1 MKFLF
6 NLSLLINFS
15 RTIMLLL
22 ANFLDILCTLP
33 FSTKQI
39 CPELPGT
46 LPHHF
51 LYTTLPVISLSQR
64 QIPNQDD
71 TEKWSLSL
79 CSIHLNYFRE
89 QKLLDVFGWG
99 LVEIINW
106 VSSLLRSMILHGL
119 WWNNYDFVNDRGTEV
134 SMALMQF
141 IFAHNHKE
149 KCDNRLQNTF
159 CLNYWYFRQV
169 ICSLLKNSK
178 VIFLLKC

>member
-15 RTIMLLL
+15 RTKMPLL

-39 CPELPGT
+39 CPYLPGT

-79 CSIHLNYFRE
+79 CSTHLNYFRE
-89 QKLLDVFGWG
+89 QKLLYVFGWG

-106 VSSLLRSMILHGL
+106 VSSLLCNVKLCSVILQWSVMEQFWFCEWQRNRSKHGTDAV
-119 WWNNYDFVNDRGTEV
+119 Y
-134 SMALMQF
+134 
-141 IFAHNHKE
+141 
-149 KCDNRLQNTF
+149 F
-159 CLNYWYFRQV
+159 C
-169 ICSLLKNSK
+169 S
-178 VIFLLKC
+178 